1 MTRTILGGER
11 RRRRENQFSPSEISG
26 TKCWGEE
33 GEGNSTF
40 GRFGCSKKSKFNN
53 VSICCFFK
61 RILHTSLGHL
71 QKCELRDVIDIIFL
85 LGNSFIPMCWAYF
98 VYTHPKT
105 DRPSGPLAV
114 SNCTVPIPL
123 TQLSSLLSFCPQG
136 LGVRFFLFLFFRV
149 YIWEDKRILSS
160 LQVRQPKER
169 RGRECC

>member
-1 MTRTILGGER
+1 MRDFPVKKLRIKDGNTKYINLFCEGENGNQSSCGDIVTRTILGGER

-85 LGNSFIPMCWAYF
+85 LGNSFIPMC
-98 VYTHPKT
+98 
-105 DRPSGPLAV
+105 
-114 SNCTVPIPL
+114 
-123 TQLSSLLSFCPQG
+123 
-136 LGVRFFLFLFFRV
+136 
-149 YIWEDKRILSS
+149 
-160 LQVRQPKER
+160 
-169 RGRECC
+169 